1 MPSYAYEAIDNNG
14 KILKGTLET
23 DDENAVK
30 AELKRQGITPVS
42 IKEQSALNR
51 DLNIEI
57 GGKPKARDIS
67 VLCRQF
73 VAMFRAGVSMID
85 ALKMLAEA
93 TENKKLKNAVEEVR
107 ISVEKGESLSL
118 ALSEHPK
125 IFPPI
130 MINMT
135 AAGEAS
141 GSLDIAMDRIALQLE
156 KSNRINA
163 AIKKALMYPIIVMVV
178 MIAVVI
184 VLLVKVIPSY
194 TEMFKDLE
202 TDLPAITKGVQAVS
216 DFLVNYW
223 FIVVPVVVG
232 IVIFIA
238 VFNKSDTGKH
248 VTGKIALSIPAINQL
263 VVKTA
268 SAQMAR
274 TLSTLI
280 ASGIPLVEATEIAGD
295 VMGNVYF
302 KEAMHKARE
311 EIMIGQPLSRPLQ
324 EANLFPPMVYNMVR
338 IGEETGRTEE
348 MLEKLADYYEE
359 EVEAAV
365 ATMMAALE
373 PIIIIVLAAI
383 VGTIVGAC
391 LAPMLK
397 MYQALDSL

>member
-1 MPSYAYEAIDNNG
+1 M
-14 KILKGTLET
+14 
-23 DDENAVK
+23 
-30 AELKRQGITPVS
+30 
-42 IKEQSALNR
+42 
-51 DLNIEI
+51 
-57 GGKPKARDIS
+57 
-67 VLCRQF
+67 
-73 VAMFRAGVSMID
+73 
-85 ALKMLAEA
+85 
-93 TENKKLKNAVEEVR
+93 
-107 ISVEKGESLSL
+107 
-118 ALSEHPK
+118 
-125 IFPPI
+125 
-130 MINMT
+130 
-135 AAGEAS
+135 
-141 GSLDIAMDRIALQLE
+141 
-156 KSNRINA
+156 
-163 AIKKALMYPIIVMVV
+163 
-178 MIAVVI
+178 
-184 VLLVKVIPSY
+184 
-194 TEMFKDLE
+194 
-202 TDLPAITKGVQAVS
+202 
-216 DFLVNYW
+216 VNYW

-397 MYQALDSL
+397 MDQALDSL

>member
-23 DDENAVK
+23 DDENSVK

-42 IKEQSALNR
+42 IKEQSALNK
-51 DLNIEI
+51 DINIDI
-57 GGKPKARDIS
+57 GGKPKARDLS
-67 VLCRQF
+67 VFCRQF
-73 VAMFRAGVSMID
+73 VAMFKAGVSMID
-85 ALKMLAEA
+85 AMKMLTEA
-93 TENKKLKNAVEEVR
+93 TENKKLRKAAEEVR
-107 ISVEKGESLSL
+107 ISVEKGESLSM
-118 ALSEHPK
+118 AFSEHPN

-130 MINMT
+130 MVNMT

-156 KSNRINA
+156 KSNRTKA
-163 AIKKALMYPIIVMVV
+163 AIKKALMYPIIVFIV

-194 TEMFKDLE
+194 TEMFDDLG
-202 TDLPAITKGVQAVS
+202 TDLPAITKAIQAIS
-216 DFLVNYW
+216 DFLINYW
-223 FIVVPVVVG
+223 FIVAP
-232 IVIFIA
+232 IVIGLIVFLV
-238 VFNKSDTGKH
+238 VFNKTDTGKH
-248 VTGKIALSIPAINQL
+248 VTGKIALSIPAIKQL

-268 SAQMAR
+268 AAQMAR

-280 ASGIPLVEATEIAGD
+280 GSGIPLVEAVEIAGD

-302 KEAMHKARE
+302 KEALHKAKE
-311 EIMIGQPLSRPLQ
+311 EIMIGQPLSRPLE
-324 EANLFPPMVYNMVR
+324 EAKLFPPMVYNMVR

-373 PIIIIVLAAI
+373 PMIIILLAAI

-397 MYQALDSL
+397 MYQALDQL